1 MMPKLPFLKKEK
13 STASASLSAG
23 DRSEIFRASRRDFLK
38 IGSLAAGGFVLG
50 INFQC
55 SGPKGELISFAPNVF
70 VSIGSDN
77 IVTILAHRSE
87 MGTGIRTSLPMIVAD
102 ELGADWSKVKIVQAE
117 GDEEK
122 YGNQNTDGSFSVRMF
137 YEPMKKAGA
146 TARYL
151 LVQAAAKEWGVD
163 PSECDTEASHVTLK
177 GESKKIPFGD
187 LVAQIQTM
195 ELPKDE
201 QLTWKEFSSY
211 KLVGTDVPIYDAE
224 DIATG
229 KAVFGADVNLP
240 NMLIAVVRR
249 SPVVGAKAVSFNDE
263 KALAI
268 PGVKK
273 VVKIDGAGLPT
284 GLDKPLEGIAVLAE
298 NTWAAIKG
306 SEALEIEWDL
316 GPNQSYNSSVQLQE
330 MLKSTASA
338 GTVKRE
344 RGDFFKAKASSGK
357 VIEKTYLAPF
367 YAHSTIEPPAAI
379 ADVKA
384 DGSIEIWA
392 PSQHPQWAR
401 DAVVAALGV
410 EVSKVKL
417 NVTLLGGGFGRKS
430 KPDYVVEAALL
441 SKAAGVPVRVQWTR
455 SCDLHH
461 DYYHS
466 HSAQRIVATLDDSG
480 NLSGWNHHTVFPA
493 IGAGLDAAPPSD
505 GELDLGCRDF
515 PYDVPNIR
523 IESHETTAHTR
534 IGWLRSVSNI
544 HHAFAIGSML
554 DEIAESKGIDP
565 VDQAIALLGEDKDLV
580 FAGEMVGDYG
590 NYGEKIED
598 FPWSTARMKKVIQTV
613 AEKSNWKA
621 NLAAGK
627 AIGFAAHK
635 SFLTYVACVVTVE
648 KDAAGNLLIPEV
660 HYAVDCGI
668 AVNTDRV
675 RSQFEGGAQFAT
687 SLATTSAITLE
698 NGKVVQNNFD
708 TYQIIRMPQAPKKI
722 HVHIVP
728 SKEKPTGVGE
738 PPVPPFIPALAN
750 AVYKLTGKRNY
761 ELPFKV

>member
-1 MMPKLPFLKKEK
+1 MMPKLPFLKKVK
-13 STASASLSAG
+13 SG

-55 SGPKGELISFAPNVF
+55 SGPKGELITFAPNVF
-70 VSIGSDN
+70 VSIDSDN

-102 ELGADWSKVKIVQAE
+102 ELGADWTKVKIVQAE

-146 TARYL
+146 TARHM

-163 PSECDTEASHVTLK
+163 PSECDTEASHVILK
-177 GESKKIPFGD
+177 GGSKKIPFGD
-187 LVAQIQTM
+187 LVAQIQVM
-195 ELPKDE
+195 EVPKPED
-201 QLTWKEFSSY
+201 LKMKDFSSY
-211 KLVGTDVPIYDAE
+211 KIVGTDVPIYDVE

-249 SPVVGAKAVSFNDE
+249 SPVVGAKALSFNDE

-273 VVKIDGAGLPT
+273 VIKIDGVGLPT

-316 GPNQSYNSSVQLQE
+316 GPNQTYNSASQLQE
-330 MLKSTASA
+330 MLKSTASS

-344 RGDFFKAKASSGK
+344 RGNFNQAKSSAGK
-357 VIEKTYLAPF
+357 VLEKTYLAPF

-384 DGSIEIWA
+384 DGSVEIWA

-401 DAVVAALGV
+401 GAVAGALGV
-410 EVSKVKL
+410 ELPKVKL

-455 SCDLHH
+455 ACDLHH
-461 DYYHS
+461 DYFHS
-466 HSAQRIVATLDDSG
+466 HSAQRIVATLDSSG
-480 NLSGWNHHTVFPA
+480 SLTGWNHHTVFPA
-493 IGAGLDAAPPSD
+493 IGSGLDATPPSD

-523 IESHETTAHTR
+523 VEAHESTAHTR

-544 HHAFAIGSML
+544 HHAFAICTML
-554 DEIAESKGIDP
+554 DEIAETTGVDP
-565 VDQAIALLGEDKDLV
+565 VDQALQLLGEDKDLV

-598 FPWSTARMKKVIQTV
+598 FPWSTARMKKVIETV

-648 KDAAGNLLIPEV
+648 KDAAGNLVIPEV

-668 AVNTDRV
+668 PVNTDRI

-698 NGKVVQNNFD
+698 NGRVMQDNFD
-708 TYQIIRMPQAPKKI
+708 TYQVIRMTQAPKKI

-728 SKEKPTGVGE
+728 SMEKPTGVGE

-761 ELPFKV
+761 ELPFKA